1 MGTKMHS
8 GFPEKS
14 LEKYTNELVSLGFK
28 TVVVEQMETPAQMNE
43 RIKQEKKMGRKS
55 EKGVNR
61 QITQILTKGT
71 TVREDKDNEEVYLPN
86 YLISIRIYGEMFA
99 FSLLEMGTNEIMMG
113 ISDNLE
119 DFKTVLY
126 QTRPV
131 EVAYDPD
138 NIPDDLI

>member
-1 MGTKMHS
+1 M
-8 GFPEKS
+8 
-14 LEKYTNELVSLGFK
+14 
-28 TVVVEQMETPAQMNE
+28 
-43 RIKQEKKMGRKS
+43 
-55 EKGVNR
+55 
-61 QITQILTKGT
+61 
-71 TVREDKDNEEVYLPN
+71 
-86 YLISIRIYGEMFA
+86 ISIRIYGEMFA